1 MYSTLTTLP
10 PKATCISWSVGLLT
24 VTSNIIGSPNMAS
37 FLFVSVV
44 FQKLWKLGEKRILR
58 MLNYSSISPPKA
70 ERKENTLWI
79 GIVKD

>member
-1 MYSTLTTLP
+1 M
-10 PKATCISWSVGLLT
+10 
-24 VTSNIIGSPNMAS
+24 
-37 FLFVSVV
+37 V